1 MKSTNNN
8 AKMTLTATELQAII
22 ASAVASALSQSSVPA
37 TSAKLVSR
45 VPVAPM
51 VKSPT
56 KSPVKSVPQPT
67 ASAEV
72 DPNEIRIGIT
82 AGMVANRLKFPSR
95 IFDRNGVAYVDGV
108 KYTAQPNDQNRSTK
122 IGVGTYGLK
131 EGQTLIVSREN
142 PRSNKWATKVS
153 GKGVASVPAV
163 VARVAPA
170 KSAPKVSLTQIAA
183 KIAPKAVKAAPVKAV
198 TEKEAYVP
206 VFNRADAMNIKS
218 LIAATA
224 KLALAGYGAGVEN
237 TNLLPIEGLE
247 ADARV
252 FLSSRESSAFRSARK
267 KLGVSLRKAVEMLN
281 DEVYG

>member
-1 MKSTNNN
+1 
-8 AKMTLTATELQAII
+8 MTLTATELQAII

-45 VPVAPM
+45 VPVVAMAKPAAKAVPAAP
-51 VKSPT
+51 VSD
-56 KSPVKSVPQPT
+56 
-67 ASAEV
+67 AI

-224 KLALAGYGAGVEN
+224 KLALAGYAAGENN